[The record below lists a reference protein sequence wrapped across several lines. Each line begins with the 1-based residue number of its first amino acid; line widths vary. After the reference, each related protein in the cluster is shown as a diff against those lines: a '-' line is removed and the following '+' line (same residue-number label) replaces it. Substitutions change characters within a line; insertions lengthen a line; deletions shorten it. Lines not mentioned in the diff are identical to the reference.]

1 MERIS
6 YRDVPEG
13 MSRVMLQVQDYV
25 DNSGLD
31 ARLMELVRMRV
42 SQINSC
48 AYCLDMHFK
57 VGLAAGE
64 SALRLISV
72 SAWRETPYYTPKERA
87 VLAFAET
94 LTHMHAEEHSDS
106 IHDELQLH
114 FSKEEIAYL
123 TLAIIQ
129 INSWNRLMRSFGT
142 IPGNYEVKEKAA
154 VN

>member
-13 MSRVMLQVQDYV
+13 LSRVMMQVQDYI

-31 ARLMELVRMRV
+31 AKLLDLVRMRV

-57 VGLAAGE
+57 EGLAAGE

-72 SAWRETPYYTPKERA
+72 SAWRETPYYSPKERA

-94 LTHMHAEEHSDS
+94 LTHMPAEEFTDS
-106 IHDELQLH
+106 IHDELQVH

-142 IPGNYEVKEKAA
+142 IPGNYQVKNEAA

>member
-13 MSRVMLQVQDYV
+13 LSRVMMQVQDYV

-31 ARLMELVRMRV
+31 TRLLDLVRMRV

-57 VGLAAGE
+57 EGLAAGE
-64 SALRLISV
+64 TALRLISV
-72 SAWRETPYYTPKERA
+72 STWRETPYYSPKERA

-94 LTHMHAEEHSDS
+94 LTHMPSEEFTDS
-106 IHDELQLH
+106 IHDELKLH

-142 IPGNYEVKEKAA
+142 IPGNYQVKNEAA